1 MCVAAGSREQGQDDE
16 KMSCTAAAQRVDVL
30 TRAGGDLRPV
40 QRSSA
45 RVARR
50 AKAPGASA
58 DGGEPNVPHRQ
69 DVGSGTVCDSLGPA
83 GRVCARPPAANDR
96 SDRLSWR
103 CPPPPARPPS
113 AGARARASRC
123 AFVVA
128 YLRPEGTGWVARTTR
143 LADISLGRSTAL
155 CRVRVAIPER
165 SCSESSARV
174 GLTELGLRLELALPA
189 PRLARQVPA
198 QFAEGF

>member
-103 CPPPPARPPS
+103 CPPPPPARQ
-113 AGARARASRC
+113 ARARARAPAAALLSWPTFGRKGP
-123 AFVVA
+123 AGLQGPHASLTSPSDEARRFVGCGSQFQSGAVQKV
-128 YLRPEGTGWVARTTR
+128 RPE
-143 LADISLGRSTAL
+143 LASQ
-155 CRVRVAIPER
+155 
-165 SCSESSARV
+165 SSD
-174 GLTELGLRLELALPA
+174 
-189 PRLARQVPA
+189 
-198 QFAEGF
+198 FD